1 MMTRPAEMRPR
12 DMGDLGPR
20 MPGPRT
26 PLSRK
31 IRPQMWRPMRPS
43 LSAVQNVTSTSLLP
57 NEITQQQSQPQ
68 AGFTEPSEDPTI
80 DPLAL
85 EDPAPA
91 LTFQNTSPSSLT
103 LSDDSASI
111 NPQFANTHAK
121 RPRLMSNT
129 TPNPRTPPGPRV
141 WRSPAPTPSQQRWGP
156 PPSIVRPAGRP
167 LVRAVRRPQQ
177 QQPSKVEVI
186 TVEEDEEERNL
197 DITLALRKLKST
209 SAITV
214 ERPSQEALEKKALAI
229 SEVMSNVAHKLA
241 HEGGAQLVRGDV
253 NVAKKM
259 LDDLSKKLEL

>member
-43 LSAVQNVTSTSLLP
+43 LLAGKSVTSTSLLP
-57 NEITQQQSQPQ
+57 NEISQQQSQHQ
-68 AGFTEPSEDPTI
+68 AGVTEPSEDPTS

-91 LTFQNTSPSSLT
+91 LTFQNTSPSSHT
-103 LSDDSASI
+103 QSDDSASI

-129 TPNPRTPPGPRV
+129 TPNPRTSPGPRV
-141 WRSPAPTPSQQRWGP
+141 WKSPAPTPSQQRWGP
-156 PPSIVRPAGRP
+156 PPSIVRTVSRP
-167 LVRAVRRPQQ
+167 LVRAVSRPQQ
-177 QQPSKVEVI
+177 QQQPFKAEVI
-186 TVEEDEEERNL
+186 TVEEDEERNL
-197 DITLALRKLKST
+197 D
-209 SAITV
+209 
-214 ERPSQEALEKKALAI
+214 
-229 SEVMSNVAHKLA
+229 
-241 HEGGAQLVRGDV
+241 
-253 NVAKKM
+253 
-259 LDDLSKKLEL
+259 